1 MVVGCLGDMV
11 ILGFDVDLAILALL
25 VVIIFVDVCLVVLYV
40 DQVVGTVTF
49 LEEIV
54 FDSIVESATVVAGVD
69 GVAILFVEAMNGVVG
84 LLVVTV
90 FEDVV
95 LPVLFVNHVVGS
107 VVFAA

>member
-1 MVVGCLGDMV
+1 M
-11 ILGFDVDLAILALL
+11 
-25 VVIIFVDVCLVVLYV
+25 IIFVDVCLVVLYV

-84 LLVVTV
+84 LPVVTI
-90 FEDVV
+90 FEDRVITVFFLKQVV
-95 LPVLFVNHVVGS
+95 S
-107 VVFAA
+107 R